1 MQQFILSVK
10 GVSGREH
17 KARWCD
23 VSVIERQCDVNI
35 KGAGMM
41 WA

>member
-1 MQQFILSVK
+1 MQQCILSVK
-10 GVSGREH
+10 GVSGHEH
-17 KARWCD
+17 KARRCD

-41 WA
+41 